1 MLEKVMVASMG
12 VSSLA
17 GNQTEYISKLQ
28 LHRLAGISYRNIEIQ
43 FVEYPISNN
52 LLYIRKRIFMVR
64 VKVKLVFDRV

>member
-17 GNQTEYISKLQ
+17 GNQTQFISKL
-28 LHRLAGISYRNIEIQ
+28 RLYRNIKIQ

>member
-17 GNQTEYISKLQ
+17 GNQTQYISKL
-28 LHRLAGISYRNIEIQ
+28 YRNIEIQ

-52 LLYIRKRIFMVR
+52 LLYIRKRIFMLR
-64 VKVKLVFDRV
+64 LKVKLVFDRV